1 MMSRP
6 VDITNLHFKQVEL
19 WGIVSRILWKLVFAV
34 GESYVID
41 VDARKQLKKMLK
53 DFDNCRREYG
63 QMVNEYAREGGEE

>member
-1 MMSRP
+1 MSRP
-6 VDITNLHFKQVEL
+6 VDVSNLHFKQVEL

-63 QMVNEYAREGGEE
+63 KMVNDFAREGSEE

>member
-1 MMSRP
+1 MIRP
-6 VDITNLHFKQVEL
+6 VDISNLHFKQVEL

-63 QMVNEYAREGGEE
+63 KMINDYVREGGEE

>member
-1 MMSRP
+1 MSRL
-6 VDITNLHFKQVEL
+6 VDISNLHFKQVEL

-53 DFDNCRREYG
+53 DFDNCRCEYG
-63 QMVNEYAREGGEE
+63 KMVNEYAREGGEE

>member
-1 MMSRP
+1 MSRP
-6 VDITNLHFKQVEL
+6 TDISNLHFKLVEL

-63 QMVNEYAREGGEE
+63 KMVNE